1 VLGRESL
8 DLPDSVPD
16 VNDGRTES
24 AEPGSPGLVR
34 PGSPHAARSPWVFP
48 VSDTCLGT
56 WWTLTDSA
64 AVTPLSV
71 GQLAGEEG
79 AERGAEVLGERV
91 EVWRRGGVGVQADV
105 HAAVVGGHR
114 RPRGDCQRHRHRAR
128 RVVPARTATSSRKIT
143 PKEIRHSLQR
153 TLQPGNK
160 TLPEIRLDSGATY
173 GVGQPIPIHFDEPIA
188 DKKAAEKALTITTTP
203 KVAGSWHWFDDQ
215 NVHWRPRAYWKPGT
229 KITVAAN
236 VFGVQ
241 IGPGLY
247 GQQNVAASITIGR
260 SKIAKANHDTHQIE
274 VYLDGKLART
284 IPTSM
289 GQGGGII
296 TKNGNWIS
304 LSTNSGP
311 HVVLGKQASV
321 HMTSASFGLPK
332 DDPSGEGYDV
342 WLPYGR
348 PDLRRRRICTRQCQH
363 RRRPGL
369 AQCLARVLERVAH
382 ERGVVLQHLRPR
394 RCGRGDGHRP
404 AARSAGWLRRLDIVV
419 GELDRRPR
427 PAVTD
432 NAETLASY
440 EAAAARGWLAGAA
453 SAPSRWPCPGCL

>member
-1 VLGRESL
+1 MSARERLGGTVTSKI
-8 DLPDSVPD
+8 
-16 VNDGRTES
+16 RTG
-24 AEPGSPGLVR
+24 AVATAL
-34 PGSPHAARSPWVFP
+34 
-48 VSDTCLGT
+48 
-56 WWTLTDSA
+56 A
-64 AVTPLSV
+64 AVLLAAGCTARASSANENAGAVGAGNGVSGGAAASSSPPPVPAAPPAVLTIQPAGATALNPTVPIKVAASSGRLTSVKLTAAGGGPVAGKTSADKLSWVTATPLAYGSSYIM
-71 GQLAGEEG
+71 
-79 AERGAEVLGERV
+79 
-91 EVWRRGGVGVQADV
+91 
-105 HAAVVGGHR
+105 
-114 RPRGDCQRHRHRAR
+114 
-128 RVVPARTATSSRKIT
+128 TATAVNAEGKPT
-143 PKEIRHSLQR
+143 TKTAAFR
-153 TLQPGNK
+153 TLLPSNK
-160 TLPEIRLDSGATY
+160 TLPEIRLDNAATY

-215 NVHWRPRAYWKPGT
+215 NVHWRPQAYWKPGT

-241 IGPGLY
+241 VGSGLY

-289 GQGGGII
+289 GQGGGIT

-342 WLPYGR
+342 WLPYGVQISGGGEYVHVNANTVGDQGYR
-348 PDLRRRRICTRQCQH
+348 NVSH
-363 RRRPGL
+363 G
-369 AQCLARVLERVAH
+369 CLNVSPTNGEWFYNTFD
-382 ERGVVLQHLRPR
+382 
-394 RCGRGDGHRP
+394 RGDVVDVTGTGQQLDP
-404 AARSAGWLRRLDIVV
+404 QDGYGDWTLSWASWTAGSAL
-419 GELDRRPR
+419 P
-427 PAVTD
+427 
-432 NAETLASY
+432 
-440 EAAAARGWLAGAA
+440 
-453 SAPSRWPCPGCL
+453 